1 MMPTTISSF
10 SSTCSLKERR
20 VLKDTFLCITFVF
33 LFLFSFLEAKNIEAD
48 YRVEFGIV
56 GQVGKVHASLKSD
69 DKFYVIDANVTALGI
84 AKAVTD
90 DLKERHISK
99 GHVVKEVLVTD
110 MYQMIKS
117 YGEFTSTTIYRVDHK
132 KKSVT
137 RQYKK
142 WKYDKLIIDR
152 TAKLDYYGKDDMM
165 TLFLNLPHHIKEKY
179 NPHQYLF
186 KVVGADRKN
195 GRVDVTIPSTSSLI
209 KIKNFVG
216 HGESGDWFS
225 TVVMYRQL
233 YQSNKGE
240 LDVRIGKEGLVEK
253 AVLKDLIFFGD
264 VRIIKQ

>member
-10 SSTCSLKERR
+10 TFKCSLKERR
-20 VLKDTFLCITFVF
+20 VLKNLSLLLTF
-33 LFLFSFLEAKNIEAD
+33 LFLFSFVQAKTIEAD

-56 GQVGKVHASLKSD
+56 GQVGKAHALLKSD
-69 DKFYVIDANVTALGI
+69 DNFYVIDANVTALGI

-99 GHVVKEVLVTD
+99 GHVVQGVLVTD

-117 YGEFTSTTIYRVDHK
+117 YGEYTSTTIYRVDHK

-152 TAKLDYYGKDDMM
+152 TAKLEYYGKDDMM
-165 TLFLNLPHHIKEKY
+165 TLFLNLPHHIKEKQK
-179 NPHQYLF
+179 PHQYLF

-195 GRVDVTIPSTSSLI
+195 GRVDVIIPSPSTLI
-209 KIKNFVG
+209 KIKGFVG
-216 HGESGDWFS
+216 QGESGDWFS
-225 TVVMYRQL
+225 NVIMYRQL
-233 YQSNKGE
+233 YQSNQGE

-264 VRIIKQ
+264 IRIIKQ